1 MSELQADLR
10 AAFED
15 EGYDVDDVTVNR
27 DQVRVVLLA
36 EGESASDLEAI
47 TYGVVDED
55 DVLTMNVTTES
66 VDGQGLSTVVTFR
79 HRG

>member
-1 MSELQADLR
+1 MSELQAELR

-27 DQVRVVLLA
+27 DQVRIALLT
-36 EGESASDLEAI
+36 EGESANDLEAI
-47 TYGVVDED
+47 AYGVVDEG
-55 DVLTMNVTTES
+55 DVLTMNVTTEQ
-66 VDGQGLSTVVTFR
+66 VDGQGLSTVVSFR

>member
-27 DQVRVVLLA
+27 DQVRIVLLA

-55 DVLTMNVTTES
+55 DVLTMNVTTEQ
-66 VDGQGLSTVVTFR
+66 VDGQGMSTVVTFR

>member
-1 MSELQADLR
+1 MSELQVDLR

-27 DQVRVVLLA
+27 DQVRIVLLA
-36 EGESASDLEAI
+36 EGESASDLEAV

>member
-1 MSELQADLR
+1 MSELQAELR

-27 DQVRVVLLA
+27 DQVRIALLT
-36 EGESASDLEAI
+36 EGESANDLEAI
-47 TYGVVDED
+47 DYGVVDEG
-55 DVLTMNVTTES
+55 DVLTMNVTTEQ
-66 VDGQGLSTVVTFR
+66 VDGQGLSTVVSFR

>member
-15 EGYDVDDVTVNR
+15 DGYDVDDVTVNR
-27 DQVRVVLLA
+27 DQVRVVLLT

-79 HRG
+79 HRS

>member
-27 DQVRVVLLA
+27 DQVRIVLLA

-47 TYGVVDED
+47 TYSVVDEE

-66 VDGQGLSTVVTFR
+66 VDGQGLSTVVSFR

>member
-15 EGYDVDDVTVNR
+15 DGYDVDDVTVNR
-27 DQVRVVLLA
+27 DQVRVVLLT

>member
-27 DQVRVVLLA
+27 DQVRIVLLA
-36 EGESASDLEAI
+36 EGESASDLEAV

>member
-10 AAFED
+10 TAFED

-27 DQVRVVLLA
+27 DQVRIVLLA

-47 TYGVVDED
+47 TYDVVDED
-55 DVLTMNVTTES
+55 DVLTMNVTTEQ
-66 VDGQGLSTVVTFR
+66 VDGQGLSTVVSFR
-79 HRG
+79 HRN